1 MLVDL
6 IRAIGAYLQDVFIAK
21 LDAWVALGLIAQFL
35 FSMRFLVQWIA
46 SERAGRSVVP
56 VTFWLFSIGGGTLL
70 LIYSLY
76 RKDPVYIAGQAA
88 GLLIY
93 FRNLE
98 FLRREHRGRR
108 KAAPA
113 AE

>member
-1 MLVDL
+1 MTLVVGSSECNTSN
-6 IRAIGAYLQDVFIAK
+6 RFGAI
-21 LDAWVALGLIAQFL
+21 
-35 FSMRFLVQWIA
+35 SMFVC
-46 SERAGRSVVP
+46 VVP
-56 VTFWLFSIGGGTLL
+56 VTFWLFSIGGGSLL

-98 FLRREHRGRR
+98 FLWREHRGRR
-108 KAAPA
+108 KAATA

>member
-1 MLVDL
+1 MFADLVQ
-6 IRAIGAYLQDVFIAK
+6 AMSAYLKEVFVAK
-21 LDAWVALGLIAQFL
+21 LDGWVALGLLAQFL

-56 VTFWLFSIGGGTLL
+56 VAFWLFSIGGGTLL
-70 LIYSLY
+70 LIYALY
-76 RKDPVYIAGQAA
+76 RKDPVFIAGQAL

-98 FLRREHRGRR
+98 FVWREHRGRR